1 MQRYRHHV
9 VAVWTDLGSGMSS
22 QPLVH
27 VLIANTPVLKAPS
40 SSGAGGLSTGN
51 QQNQQSNVTL
61 KVSDTQAGAL
71 AFAAD
76 NGKVW
81 LVLRPANATSS
92 ASASNVTVSSLLAGG
107 AR

>member
-1 MQRYRHHV
+1 
-9 VAVWTDLGSGMSS
+9 
-22 QPLVH
+22 VH
-27 VLIANTPVLKAPS
+27 LLIANAPVLKAPS
-40 SSGAGGLSTGN
+40 ANGNGGLSAGN
-51 QQNQQSNVTL
+51 QQNQQSDATL

-81 LVLRPANATSS
+81 LVLRPANAASS
-92 ASASNVTVSSLLAGG
+92 AQATNVTVSSLLAGG